1 MMVGNAVDVMVAS
14 RAISKPAK
22 LIARMMA
29 RMMAQNHIP
38 FLGAGI
44 SASTSAGVSAADA
57 AGSAPMFSMSIFT
70 LLPEEEWI
78 RSLCAA
84 SPVALW
90 VMSILS

>member
-22 LIARMMA
+22 LIA

>member
-1 MMVGNAVDVMVAS
+1 MMVVNAVDVMVAS

-22 LIARMMA
+22 LIA

>member
-1 MMVGNAVDVMVAS
+1 MMVSNAVDVMVAS

-22 LIARMMA
+22 LIA